1 MLFWI
6 AITAAIGCAFCNG
19 IAAVLQKI
27 SADKEAQATTL
38 QASLFF
44 KLLQDWPYLI
54 GIALDGLAW
63 VLTLIAVH
71 SLPLFVVQPI
81 VAFGVVVTALV
92 ERFAFK
98 RKLSVQSIAAI
109 GVTVLGLLL
118 LATAAA
124 PEAARSVGGL
134 ARWCIIVAPVLFAI
148 LGAIYVRIQKGYAA
162 TILAALSGLCFGGT
176 AVVGRMLS
184 FSPPYW
190 HVIVNPLF
198 IALLA
203 YGLVAILLFTIALQR
218 QRASVV
224 NAVMITFET
233 LAPTIIGLVF
243 LGDHPRA
250 GLWPAMLT
258 GGIFAVSGTLFFAHY
273 SAKLTDTS
281 V

>member
-54 GIALDGLAW
+54 GIALDGMAW

-124 PEAARSVGGL
+124 PEA
-134 ARWCIIVAPVLFAI
+134 
-148 LGAIYVRIQKGYAA
+148 LGATEGSPNDPPHPFDPSNSAQYPE
-162 TILAALSGLCFGGT
+162 FGPFAST
-176 AVVGRMLS
+176 PRL
-184 FSPPYW
+184 W
-190 HVIVNPLF
+190 HEYMYP
-198 IALLA
+198 
-203 YGLVAILLFTIALQR
+203 
-218 QRASVV
+218 
-224 NAVMITFET
+224 
-233 LAPTIIGLVF
+233 
-243 LGDHPRA
+243 
-250 GLWPAMLT
+250 
-258 GGIFAVSGTLFFAHY
+258 
-273 SAKLTDTS
+273 KLRPS
-281 V
+281 IS